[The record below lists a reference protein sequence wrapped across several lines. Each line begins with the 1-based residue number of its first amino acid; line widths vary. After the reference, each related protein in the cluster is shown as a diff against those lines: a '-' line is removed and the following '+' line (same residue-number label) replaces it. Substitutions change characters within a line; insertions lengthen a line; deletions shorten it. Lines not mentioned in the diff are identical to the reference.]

1 VLRVR
6 SGLWQRIRQTVQI
19 LALLLFL
26 YIFIYASFPSPQR
39 AWAALPYRLNPL
51 IALTS
56 VLAGRAWIAGFGLA
70 FLTLALTLVFGRV
83 WCGWICPTG
92 TLLQWLGPRSR
103 RHRTE
108 RSNRW
113 RFAKYLLLL
122 VIGMA
127 ALLGNQSLLWLDPIT
142 ILARTLGIAVWPA
155 LGSGIYAAE
164 HALYRTPLLWPVL
177 DAVHVN
183 VVYPLF
189 RDVISVFWLATPTLL
204 FFAGLVALNWWA
216 ERAWCRYFC
225 PLGGLLAL
233 ISRFSLVRREV
244 KGGCGACALC
254 GGGCPTGTIDPNK
267 AYASDPAECIVC
279 FDCVADCSRE
289 GVAFR
294 WLGKRWQ
301 VAPKQPYDP
310 ERRLLLAG
318 AGAAVAGVALA
329 GVEPVTRRQPPHMVR
344 PPGATSP
351 DFETL
356 CIRCGECVRIC
367 PTQGLQPSLFEGGVQ
382 NLLTPRL
389 VPRLGHCEYRC
400 NACGE
405 VCPTGAIPRLP
416 LEEKQTR
423 PIGLAAVD
431 RNRCLPWANNVPC
444 IVCEE
449 MCPVP
454 HKAIRLE
461 IAEVLDPWG
470 HAVEI
475 QRPVIIKELCIG
487 CGICEYQCPMG
498 GDAAIR
504 VYAPTEV
511 GGYLGDDPAYH
522 RYRESQPDPH
532 GGET

>member
-1 VLRVR
+1 MK
-6 SGLWQRIRQTVQI
+6 
-19 LALLLFL
+19 
-26 YIFIYASFPSPQR
+26 
-39 AWAALPYRLNPL
+39 
-51 IALTS
+51 
-56 VLAGRAWIAGFGLA
+56 
-70 FLTLALTLVFGRV
+70 
-83 WCGWICPTG
+83 CGC
-92 TLLQWLGPRSR
+92 
-103 RHRTE
+103 
-108 RSNRW
+108 
-113 RFAKYLLLL
+113 
-122 VIGMA
+122 V
-127 ALLGNQSLLWLDPIT
+127 
-142 ILARTLGIAVWPA
+142 
-155 LGSGIYAAE
+155 
-164 HALYRTPLLWPVL
+164 
-177 DAVHVN
+177 
-183 VVYPLF
+183 
-189 RDVISVFWLATPTLL
+189 
-204 FFAGLVALNWWA
+204 
-216 ERAWCRYFC
+216 
-225 PLGGLLAL
+225 
-233 ISRFSLVRREV
+233 
-244 KGGCGACALC
+244 ACALC
-254 GGGCPTGTIDPNK
+254 GGGCPTGTIDPNRE
-267 AYASDPAECIVC
+267 YESDPAECIVC

-301 VAPKQPYDP
+301 VAPAQPYDP

-405 VCPTGAIPRLP
+405 VCPTGAIPRLS

-431 RNRCLPWANNVPC
+431 RGRCLPWANNVPC

-454 HKAIRLE
+454 HKAIQLE
-461 IAEVLDPWG
+461 VAEVLDPWG
-470 HAVEI
+470 QPIEI
-475 QRPVIIKELCIG
+475 QRPVVIKELCIG

-498 GDAAIR
+498 GDSAIR
-504 VYAPTEV
+504 VYAPTEI
-511 GGYLGDDPAYH
+511 GRYLGADPAYLD
-522 RYRESQPDPH
+522 YREAQPDPH
-532 GGET
+532 GGGM